1 MIFCKHFYTME
12 KQNPTYYVLYRKINL
27 PYSMSIFGRNY
38 YKMYA
43 FRYLASIYFGR
54 EGYVL

>member
-43 FRYLASIYFGR
+43 FRYLASIYFDNRG
-54 EGYVL
+54 VL